1 MDEEVEV
8 AEMDRCECRFCH
20 NMVFLEDLDMHEQNC
35 EVTAQKQAKASIF
48 QTGSFPI
55 VQMVPNRVNNSDQT
69 FRNFMKTTHPSGV
82 VP

>member
-1 MDEEVEV
+1 
-8 AEMDRCECRFCH
+8 MDRCECRFCH

-35 EVTAQKQAKASIF
+35 EVTLPRQDKARERLNIF

-55 VQMVPNRVNNSDQT
+55 VQMVPNRGNQTNSEQP
-69 FRNFMKTTHPSGV
+69 FRLFMKTTHPSGV